1 MRIYEKFLG
10 LCAIDKT
17 RVTRFEEISREID
30 KLLNVLRNENAGY
43 RMSI

>member
-1 MRIYEKFLG
+1 MRIYDKFLG

-17 RVTRFEEISREID
+17 RVTQFEEISQEID
-30 KLLNVLRNENAGY
+30 EFLNVLRNVNVGY